1 MKNIII
7 NTASYFDGER
17 YHASGP
23 YQLLIR
29 EGVILSIQQGM
40 SETTNMPD
48 GFEQA
53 DTLDVKF
60 LMPGLVE
67 AHCHLFLNGAELDFK
82 IRSNYLKAPLAEM
95 MQTAHDN
102 VEASHAA
109 GITLI
114 RDAGDRYGVNHQI
127 RHELL
132 ADGKGP
138 VIRSPGLALRQ
149 TGRYGA
155 FMAREISSPE
165 EICTAIDKAA
175 QTADDLKIL
184 LTGIIDFKAGAVIRP
199 PQFDLDSL
207 KLMVAQATK
216 HGIKTF
222 VHCSGLDGLKLAVEA
237 GVHSIEHGFFMNEA
251 ILDVMAEKKIAWV
264 PTFSPVNFQWARPE
278 LVGWDENT
286 VINIRQ
292 ILDNHLHHLEIAD
305 SYGVQLIAGSDAGSY
320 GVSHGSALVDE
331 LYFFL
336 EAGLPMAQVLKSAT
350 SRPRRLWGCKS
361 SNITE
366 NNQAD
371 FVILGASPFEDK
383 DALRDVRMVFNQG
396 SLINYEPN
404 KKGAI

>member
-1 MKNIII
+1 MKNTII
-7 NTASYFDGER
+7 NTLCYFDGQR
-17 YHASGP
+17 YHDGGP
-23 YQLLIR
+23 YQLLIKD
-29 EGVILSIQQGM
+29 GVILSVRQGAADK
-40 SETTNMPD
+40 PV

-67 AHCHLFLNGAELDFK
+67 AHCHLFLNGGELDFK
-82 IRSNYLKAPLAEM
+82 TRRNYLKAPLAEM

-102 VEASHAA
+102 VNASLSA

-114 RDAGDRYGVNHQI
+114 RDAGDRYGVNHRI
-127 RHELL
+127 RAELS

-155 FMAREISSPE
+155 FMAKEISSPE
-165 EICTAIDKAA
+165 EICTAIDKTA
-175 QTADDLKIL
+175 QTSDDLKIL
-184 LTGIIDFKAGAVIRP
+184 LTGIMDLKAGAVTKQ

-207 KLMVAQATK
+207 KLMVAHAARHK
-216 HGIKTF
+216 IKTF
-222 VHCSGLDGLKLAVEA
+222 VHCSGLDGLILAVDA
-237 GVHSIEHGFFMNEA
+237 GVHSIEHGFFMNED
-251 ILDVMAEKKIAWV
+251 ILDIMAEKEIAWV
-264 PTFSPVNFQWARPE
+264 PTFSPLHFQWAQPE
-278 LVGWDENT
+278 LAGWDENT
-286 VINIRQ
+286 IINIRQ

-305 SYGVQLIAGSDAGSY
+305 RKGVQLIAGSDAGSY

-371 FVILGASPFEDK
+371 LVILGASPFEDK
-383 DALRDVRMVFNQG
+383 TALRDVRMVLSQR
-396 SLINYEPN
+396 SLISFEQAG
-404 KKGAI
+404 KGPV